1 MHYMF
6 EVGFLGTRAPY
17 FIDIVTLIVAV
28 LPMFVAGIIS
38 LAKHKR
44 YKLHA
49 FLQIFLFAF
58 TAIVFTYFEVGV
70 RMAGGFDA
78 LMDGSSVSHNY
89 AFFVLMLHIAIA
101 TATLIIWFMTLIRAK
116 KFLALGIHK
125 KLGQISFV
133 GIVFT
138 SLSGIW
144 VYLLLF
150 VY

>member
-17 FIDIVTLIVAV
+17 FMDFITLVVAV
-28 LPMFVAGIIS
+28 LPMLVIRVIL
-38 LAKHKR
+38 LAKHKH

-58 TAIVFTYFEVGV
+58 TAIVFTYFEIGV

-89 AFFVLMLHIAIA
+89 AFFVLILHIAIA
-101 TATLIIWFMTLIRAK
+101 TATMIIWFMTLIRAK

-125 KLGQISFV
+125 KLGQFSLI